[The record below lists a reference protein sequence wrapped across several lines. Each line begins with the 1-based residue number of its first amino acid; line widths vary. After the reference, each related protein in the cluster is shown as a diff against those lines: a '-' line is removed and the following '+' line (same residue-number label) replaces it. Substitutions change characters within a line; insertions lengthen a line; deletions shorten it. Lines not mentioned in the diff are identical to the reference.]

1 MREGGEPSA
10 FETRDGQKA
19 SRPAG
24 AYLTL
29 LAIQSIA
36 ATAIIAAFQGAFRIV
51 ADEVGVLHRIPVAS
65 LIALIAAMAVSQAAY
80 WYRFS
85 RIELP
90 DWKRVFV
97 GHCLGFASRL
107 SFIFG
112 GAMFSLFFLRHA
124 PELVSFQTGVPL
136 LTRTAIMLAALFCLY
151 CYALELDRLGARLQ
165 SPGGDD

>member
-1 MREGGEPSA
+1 MSKRDRPSA
-10 FETRDGQKA
+10 SDAGHGRGT

-24 AYLTL
+24 MYLAL
-29 LAIQSIA
+29 LLIQTIA
-36 ATAIIAAFQGAFRIV
+36 ASAIIAAIQSAFRIV
-51 ADEVGVLHRIPVAS
+51 ADEVGVLHRIPGAA
-65 LIALIAAMAVSQAAY
+65 LTALIAAMAVSQAAY

-90 DWKRVFV
+90 DWKHVV
-97 GHCLGFASRL
+97 LGHCLGFASRL

-124 PELVSFQTGVPL
+124 PELISFQTGVPL

-165 SPGGDD
+165 SSAGDG